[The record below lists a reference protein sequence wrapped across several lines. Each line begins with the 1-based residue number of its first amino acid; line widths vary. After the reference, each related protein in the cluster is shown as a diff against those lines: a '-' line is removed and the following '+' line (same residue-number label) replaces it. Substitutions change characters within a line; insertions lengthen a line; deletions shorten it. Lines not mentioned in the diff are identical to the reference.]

1 MTAKKRMTKKKSGN
15 TAKAWEIGGA
25 ITAATLAA
33 AASAYLL
40 SDKKTKAKAKKWI
53 VDARK
58 EVAKNVK
65 AAKKVSAKDYAR
77 IVDRTMQRYGSVKN
91 MTAADMMAAGKEMK
105 GEWRKI
111 QAHAQRMAK
120 KPAAKKR
127 PAVKKRSAAK
137 KKGPAKKSR
146 A

>member
-1 MTAKKRMTKKKSGN
+1 MAPKKKAGKKTSN
-15 TAKAWEIGGA
+15 TVKAWEIGGA

-40 SDKKTKAKAKKWI
+40 SDTKTKAKAKKW
-53 VDARK
+53 VMDARK

-65 AAKKVSAKDYAR
+65 AAKKVSAKDYAL

-91 MTAADMMAAGKEMK
+91 MTAADMMAAGRELK
-105 GEWRKI
+105 GEWSKI
-111 QAHAQRMAK
+111 QAHAKTMTK
-120 KPAAKKR
+120 K
-127 PAVKKRSAAK
+127 PAVKKRTATK
-137 KKGPAKKSR
+137 RKPAKKAR